1 MRNAVAAVVVVA
13 GMAWLLTSA
22 GAQVQPVPGP
32 GSGVVMVQG
41 AVNVNNPVQAVQ
53 SGEWKVAIS
62 NQPEVRI
69 SGMPVVRVA
78 GPAFLAQAR
87 YTIVWNDDKTDTV
100 TIVDAGGG
108 NWVKIADSGGDLWIN
123 LALARSIRRVR

>member
-1 MRNAVAAVVVVA
+1 MAAVVVGVA
-13 GMAWLLTSA
+13 ATAWFLA
-22 GAQVQPVPGP
+22 GADAQVQPVPGP
-32 GSGVVMVQG
+32 GSGIVTVQG
-41 AVNVNNPVQAVQ
+41 EVRVSNPIQAVQ
-53 SGEWKVAIS
+53 QGEWKVAIA

-87 YTIVWNDDKTDTV
+87 YAITWNDGSTQTV
-100 TIVDAGGG
+100 TVVDAGGG
-108 NWVKIADSGGDLWIN
+108 NWVKVDESGGDLWIN